1 MKTGTSRQILQTLKK
16 KKKGNII
23 NTFRHAFFSR
33 WGHKE
38 SDTI

>member
-1 MKTGTSRQILQTLKK
+1 MKTGTSRQILQTLK